1 MTSVTSSDDRRLAEL
16 LVARSGLPASEEEV
30 AALADGA
37 AAVREAVARLYAV
50 PVDREAEPGVVF
62 RAR

>member
-1 MTSVTSSDDRRLAEL
+1 MNDDDTRRLVAL
-16 LVARSGLPASEEEV
+16 LVARSGLPASDAEV

-37 AAVREAVARLYAV
+37 EEVREAVARLYAV
-50 PVDREAEPGVVF
+50 PLDLETEPGAVF